1 MKRLRLLKVVNKVK
15 NGQSKRS
22 IIFFIAFLC
31 MVLSCFLLILNLMLG
46 EPNLSFTSLLQ
57 VLDGQATKL
66 ERIVVYEIRF
76 PRWVAG
82 WIAGA
87 LLALAGAM
95 LQDALQNE
103 LAGPELTGVSAGAA
117 MVMACTTVFNL
128 PLSFALYPLAALIGA
143 ILSGLIVI
151 TVASSKLRRSS
162 ILLVGA
168 AMTTTINALVIVVIS
183 IGRPNDIGL
192 LFFYLTGSLANR
204 TQEHVMALLPWFI
217 IGVPLALLSGKALNV
232 FRLGDEAA
240 KARGV
245 SVDRIRLL
253 VFGISATLTAAVVAY
268 CGPIGFVSLII
279 PHLTR
284 RVVQSTNSYVIM
296 PLSILAGGTFLTGM
310 DLITRTYFY
319 PVEIPVGLLT
329 SIIGGSWLLF
339 MFIKRRTSL

>member
-1 MKRLRLLKVVNKVK
+1 M
-15 NGQSKRS
+15 
-22 IIFFIAFLC
+22 I
-31 MVLSCFLLILNLMLG
+31 LSFVLLILSLMLG
-46 EPNLSFTSLLQ
+46 EPRLSFASLLQ

-66 ERIVVYEIRF
+66 EEIVVFEIRL
-76 PRWVAG
+76 PRWVVG

-87 LLALAGAM
+87 VLALAGTM
-95 LQDALQNE
+95 LQDVLQND

-117 MVMACTTVFNL
+117 MVMACVTIFSL
-128 PLSFALYPLAALIGA
+128 PLSFSLYPLAALTGA
-143 ILSGLIVI
+143 MFSGIIVV

-168 AMTTTINALVIVVIS
+168 AMTATINALVIVVIS
-183 IGRPNDIGL
+183 IGSPNDIGL

-204 TQEHVMALLPWFI
+204 TQEHVLALLPWFI
-217 IGVPLALLSGKALNV
+217 IGVPLALLAGKALNV

-279 PHLTR
+279 PHLIR
-284 RVVQSTNSYVIM
+284 RGVQSTNSYVVM

-310 DLITRTYFY
+310 DLITRIYFY

-339 MFIKRRTSL
+339 MFIKRRTGL